1 MLQLKMKLMTRI
13 SDLLNFFEIYDCFH
27 GDLKITSA
35 CPVHQGDN
43 HTAFNINIDH
53 DDVFYGTWFCNTKR
67 CHEDGNDIIALIG
80 KLMSLKN
87 GDQVPFTKVLSFCED
102 FVKDVDGDFSKFS
115 NKRDTLSSILAANS
129 KTKTKGKYDR
139 SQVRSRLVFPCQY
152 YLDRGYSP
160 EALDH
165 FDVGVCKDSRSEMYN
180 RAVFPVYDE
189 SDEFMIG
196 CVGRTISN
204 DVKKWVNKKGF
215 NKASYLYNYGKVLSD
230 ISRTSTIILVEG
242 QGDVIRLYEAGI
254 KNAVGIFGSNIS
266 DSQVFLLQK
275 SGALNIVIMTDNDD
289 AGGVCRSKAR
299 DKLKLSFNVYDVVTP
314 TCDVGDMTTEEIN
327 KIIKPQIKG
336 LF

>member
-1 MLQLKMKLMTRI
+1 MRQLKMKLMTRI
-13 SDLLNFFEIYDCFH
+13 SDLLSYFGVDDCFH
-27 GDLKITSA
+27 SDVKITA
-35 CPVHQGDN
+35 PCPVHEGDN
-43 HTAFNINIDH
+43 HTAFNINIDQ
-53 DDVFYGTWFCNTKR
+53 DDDFYGSWFCNTKR
-67 CHEDGNDIIALIG
+67 CHEGGNDVIALVG
-80 KLMSLKN
+80 KLLSIKLCE
-87 GDQVPFTKVLSFCED
+87 QISFAKVLKFCED
-102 FVKDVDGDFSKFS
+102 FVKDVDGDFSKPS
-115 NKRDTLSSILAANS
+115 HKRDTLSSILAANS
-129 KTKTKGKYDR
+129 KLKTKGKYNR

-152 YLDRGYSP
+152 YLDRGYSA

-165 FDVGVCKDSRSEMYN
+165 FDVGVCNDSRSEMYN

-196 CVGRTISN
+196 CVGRTICN

-215 NKASYLYNYGKVLSD
+215 NKASFLYNYGKVLRD

-275 SGALNIVIMTDNDD
+275 SGAFNIVIMTDNDD

-327 KIIKPQIKG
+327 EIIKPQIQG